1 MTALI
6 LGAARSRCELRATT
20 DFMGKNSRL
29 FAPQRG
35 ENPPQR
41 KRGTRSAA
49 NGIKS

>member
-6 LGAARSRCELRATT
+6 LGGARSRCELRATT
-20 DFMGKNSRL
+20 DFMGNNAPP
-29 FAPQRG
+29 FAPQRQ